1 MKRYLV
7 LLLIVITL
15 SGQDD
20 FVDFANFTDFSDFEE
35 TPSNGLSSDPL
46 SGYNRMM
53 TGFND
58 GFHTYVLSP
67 LNMGYVTIV
76 HIKVRKSIDNF
87 FNNLYFPMRFIN
99 NILQGKFH
107 NAFEETGRFV
117 VNTTVGCLG
126 FFDLARSEMKLLEH
140 NEDFGQTLGFY
151 GVGAGPHIVLPFLGP
166 SNLRDTISMY
176 PNTMANLLTFTS
188 TQEEALAVKTMQ
200 QLNAYSLYRTQYEQ
214 IKENAV
220 DLYPYLRDLYE
231 QKRNKEIEE

>member
-1 MKRYLV
+1 MKKYLL

-15 SGQDD
+15 
-20 FVDFANFTDFSDFEE
+20 FAEDEFSEFEDFEE
-35 TPSNGLSSDPL
+35 TPTSEISSDPF
-46 SGYNRMM
+46 SGYNRVM

-58 GFHTYVLSP
+58 GFYTYVLSP
-67 LNMGYVTIV
+67 ISTGYKAIT
-76 HIKVRKSIDNF
+76 HIEVRRSIDNF
-87 FNNLYFPMRFIN
+87 FTNLYFPVRFVN

-126 FFDLARSEMKLLEH
+126 FFDPAKSEMKLLKH

-166 SNLRDTISMY
+166 SNLRDIISIY
-176 PNTMANLLTFTS
+176 PNSVTSFSTLTEDSWAVYLTS
-188 TQEEALAVKTMQ
+188 TTIEQV
-200 QLNAYSLYRTQYEQ
+200 NAYSDKTQYEK
-214 IKENAV
+214 IKENAI

-231 QKRNKEIEE
+231 QKRQREVEE